1 MLPTQVILALLV
13 LQLALLIPLVAVG
26 IQLIRWLHWCFLA
39 SPPTRGERPRFT
51 GPVLALIFS
60 TLAAT
65 DFIGFE
71 PFPTLSQMNPVP
83 EGARAYFTVAML
95 ALAVWCWAYS
105 GAIRSRVRTMLGVS

>member
-26 IQLIRWLHWCFLA
+26 IQLARWLHWRFI
-39 SPPTRGERPRFT
+39 SNPQSRGERPRFT

-71 PFPTLSQMNPVP
+71 PFLTLSQMNPVP

-95 ALAVWCWAYS
+95 ALAVWSWAYS
-105 GAIRSRVRTMLGVS
+105 GAIRNRIRMMLGVS

>member
-13 LQLALLIPLVAVG
+13 LQLALLIPLVAVA
-26 IQLIRWLHWCFLA
+26 IQLVRWTHWCFLA
-39 SPPTRGERPRFT
+39 SSPTRGERPRFT

-71 PFPTLSQMNPVP
+71 PFITLSQLNPVP
-83 EGARAYFTVAML
+83 EGARAYFTVTML

-105 GAIRSRVRTMLGVS
+105 GTIRSRFRAMLGIA

>member
-13 LQLALLIPLVAVG
+13 LQLALLIPLVAVA
-26 IQLIRWLHWCFLA
+26 IQFARWIHWCFLA
-39 SPPTRGERPRFT
+39 AADTRGERPRFT

-71 PFPTLSQMNPVP
+71 PFPTLSQLNPVP

-95 ALAVWCWAYS
+95 ALAVWCWAYA
-105 GAIRSRVRTMLGVS
+105 GAIRSRFRAMLGAS